1 MSKAEIFQLRI
12 AQLEEENLSLREQLS
27 KILPLDLNSYKT
39 KKLITDLAQNLVEKI
54 QTGIVVHG
62 ADTKIL
68 FANSTASKIL
78 GLIQSQMA
86 GKDVNDPDWH
96 FYHGD
101 GRSMPLNDFPVN
113 KILRE
118 KQVLK
123 NYEMGLYRS
132 ETKDFVWAL
141 INAYPE
147 FDQTGKLTRIVV
159 TFVDISDLKQTASA
173 LRESEQR
180 YAAIATELE
189 KTRNFLQNIIDHLPV
204 AIFVKD
210 GRDEHFGEMLL
221 WNRTSEKLFGVT
233 ELEAIGKTVYEHFPK
248 EQADFFY
255 QKDREAFISRISE
268 DIAEEPIDSHSL
280 GRRILHTVKIPLYDH
295 NNRPQYLLCFSED
308 ITERKRAENSLRES
322 EERFRQMADNIHEI
336 FWMTDV
342 DFTKFI
348 YINPAYERITGRT
361 CESVYANPQSFF
373 DGIHGEDREKAIAV
387 IQQNRLTGWS
397 MEYRIVQPNG
407 EIKWLFERTVPIY
420 NSLGEVTNIVGIG
433 QDITDRKFSEDQLIY
448 QAFHDNLTNLPN
460 RLLFIDRL
468 EMALKK
474 SKRLTEHLFAILFI
488 DLDQFKVINDSLGHL
503 IGDRL
508 LIAVSKILANSVR
521 SFDTV
526 ARLGG
531 DEFAILLDDIANAQ
545 EALDVTNRIH
555 DHLRN
560 EIEIDSHKILT
571 SASIGIVIG
580 SHDYEHAN
588 ELLRDA
594 DIALY
599 RAKEKGRSCHEI
611 FNRVMYDLVIKR
623 LQIENE
629 LRQAIAHED
638 FLVYYE
644 PIVCLKT
651 MTIRG
656 FEALVR
662 WQHPNRGLVTAGEF
676 IPICEETGMI
686 IALGKWVL
694 QNACRQIQL
703 WNQEYPSLNLT
714 INVNLSGKQLTSP
727 QIIETIDEVLQET
740 GIATTCLNLEITE
753 TILIENTEVA
763 IGVFQELCKRNI
775 QLSLDDFGTGF
786 SSLSYLQRFPV
797 NIIKIDR
804 SFISKIHSGDHNIE
818 IVKAIIALAHAM
830 NIKVIAEGIELT
842 EQITQLQAWDC
853 DFAQGYFFARS
864 LSAADASDLLERA
877 DKGSVF
883 NIAILNHL

>member
-1 MSKAEIFQLRI
+1 MSKPNIFQLRI
-12 AQLEEENLSLREQLS
+12 AQLEEENLSLREQVA
-27 KILPLDLNSYKT
+27 KTLPLDLNSYKT
-39 KKLITDLAQNLVEKI
+39 EKLITDLAQNLVEKI

-62 ADTKIL
+62 ADGKIL
-68 FANSTASKIL
+68 FANSAASRIL
-78 GLIQSQMA
+78 GLIQSQIA
-86 GKDVNDPDWH
+86 GKDVNDPHWH

-101 GRSMPLNDFPVN
+101 GQPMPLEDFPVN

-123 NYEMGLYRS
+123 NYEMGLYRP
-132 ETKDFVWAL
+132 ETQDFVWAL

-147 FDQTGKLTRIVV
+147 FEPTGEINRIVV
-159 TFVDISDLKQTASA
+159 TFVDISDLKQTTSA

-210 GRDEHFGEMLL
+210 GRDQHFGEILL
-221 WNRTSEKLFGVT
+221 WNRTSENLFGVT
-233 ELEAIGKTVYEHFPK
+233 ESEAIGNTLYEHFPK

-255 QKDREAFISRISE
+255 QKDREAFINGVPE
-268 DIAEEPIDSHSL
+268 DIDEEPFDSGIL
-280 GRRILHTVKIPLYDH
+280 GGRILHTVKIPLYDS
-295 NNRPQYLLCFSED
+295 NDRPQYLLCFSED
-308 ITERKRAENSLRES
+308 ITERKKAENSLRDS

-336 FWMTDV
+336 FWMADV

-348 YINPAYERITGRT
+348 YINPAYKRITGRT
-361 CESVYANPQSFF
+361 CESVYANPQSFLE
-373 DGIHGEDREKAIAV
+373 GIHGEDRARAIAV
-387 IQQNRLTGWS
+387 MQQNRKTGWS
-397 MEYRIVQPNG
+397 IEYRIVQPNG
-407 EIKWLFERTVPIY
+407 EIKWLFERTVPIH
-420 NSLGEVTNIVGIG
+420 NDLGEVTNIVGIG

-448 QAFHDNLTNLPN
+448 QAFHDSLTNLPN

-468 EMALKK
+468 KMALKK
-474 SKRLTEHLFAILFI
+474 TKRLPANLFAILCI

-508 LIAVSKILANSVR
+508 LIEVSKILTHSVR

-526 ARLGG
+526 ARQGG
-531 DEFAILLDDIANAQ
+531 DEFTILLDEIDNAQ
-545 EALDVTNRIH
+545 EAIDVSNRIQA
-555 DHLRN
+555 HLQD
-560 EIEIDSHKILT
+560 EIEIDSHRIVI

-580 SHDYEHAN
+580 SSDYEHAN

-599 RAKEKGRSCHEI
+599 RAKEKGRACHEI
-611 FNRVMYDLVIKR
+611 FNRVMYDLAIRR
-623 LQIENE
+623 LQLENE

-638 FLVYYE
+638 FVVYYE
-644 PIVCLKT
+644 PIVGLKT
-651 MTIRG
+651 MNIRG

-662 WQHPNRGLVTAGEF
+662 WQHPTRGLVTAGEF

-694 QNACRQIQL
+694 QSACRQVQL
-703 WNQEYPSLNLT
+703 WKQQYPSLHLMM
-714 INVNLSGKQLTSP
+714 NVNLSGKQLISP
-727 QIIETIDEVLQET
+727 HIIETIDEVLQET
-740 GIATTCLNLEITE
+740 GIDTICLNLEITE
-753 TILIENTEVA
+753 TILIENTEIA
-763 IGVFQELCKRNI
+763 IKVFQALCDRHI

-804 SFISKIHSGDHNIE
+804 SFISKIHSGDRNIE

-830 NIKVIAEGIELT
+830 NIKVIAEGIEQR

-853 DFAQGYFFARS
+853 DFGQGYFFARS
-864 LSAADASDLLERA
+864 LSAAAASNLLEKA
-877 DKGSVF
+877 AKGDAF
-883 NIAILNHL
+883 NI

>member
-12 AQLEEENLSLREQLS
+12 AQLEEENLSLQEQLA

-39 KKLITDLAQNLVEKI
+39 EKLITDLAQNLVEKI

-62 ADTKIL
+62 SDTRIL
-68 FANSTASKIL
+68 FANSAASKIL
-78 GLIQSQMA
+78 GLIQSRIA
-86 GKDVNDPDWH
+86 GKDINDPDWH

-101 GRSMPLNDFPVN
+101 GQPMPLEDFPVN

-123 NYEMGLYRS
+123 NYEMGLYRA
-132 ETKDFVWAL
+132 ETNDFVWAL

-147 FDQTGKLTRIVV
+147 FEPTGEINRIVV

-189 KTRNFLQNIIDHLPV
+189 KTRNFLQSIIDHLPV
-204 AIFVKD
+204 AVFVKD

-233 ELEAIGKTVYEHFPK
+233 ELEAIGKTLYEHFPK
-248 EQADFFY
+248 EQADFFC
-255 QKDREAFISRISE
+255 QKDMQAFISGVPE
-268 DIAEEPIDSHSL
+268 DISEEPIDSRNL
-280 GRRILHTVKIPLYDH
+280 GRRILHTVKIPLYDR
-295 NNRPQYLLCFSED
+295 NNCPQYLLCFSED
-308 ITERKRAENSLRES
+308 ITERKRAEDSLRES

-342 DFTKFI
+342 NFTKFI
-348 YINPAYERITGRT
+348 YINPAYERISGYT
-361 CESVYANPQSFF
+361 CKSVYDNPQSFLER
-373 DGIHGEDREKAIAV
+373 IHTEDQEKAIAV
-387 IQQNRLTGWS
+387 MQQNRQTGWS
-397 MEYRIVQPNG
+397 LEYRIVRSNG
-407 EIKWLFERTVPIY
+407 DIKWLFERTVPIH
-420 NSLGEVTNIVGIG
+420 NALGEVTNIVGIG
-433 QDITDRKFSEDQLIY
+433 QDITDRKFSEEQLIY
-448 QAFHDNLTNLPN
+448 QAFHDSLTNLPN

-474 SKRLTEHLFAILFI
+474 SKRLTENLFAILFI

-503 IGDRL
+503 IGDQL
-508 LIAVSKILANSVR
+508 LIEVSKILTNSVR

-531 DEFAILLDDIANAQ
+531 DEFTILLDDISNAQ
-545 EALDVTNRIH
+545 EAIDVSNRIH
-555 DHLRN
+555 EHLRD

-580 SHDYEHAN
+580 SHDYEYAN

-599 RAKEKGRSCHEI
+599 RAKEKGRACHEI
-611 FNRVMYDLVIKR
+611 FNRVMYDLAIRR
-623 LQIENE
+623 LQLENE
-629 LRQAIAHED
+629 LRQAIAHEE

-651 MTIRG
+651 MNIQG

-662 WQHPNRGLVTAGEF
+662 WQHPTRGLVAAGEF

-686 IALGKWVL
+686 VALGKWVL
-694 QNACRQIQL
+694 QTACRQVQL
-703 WNQEYPSLNLT
+703 WKQQYPSFNLT

-727 QIIETIDEVLQET
+727 HIIETIDEVLQET
-740 GIATTCLNLEITE
+740 GIDTICLNLEITE
-753 TILIENTEVA
+753 TILIENTEIA
-763 IGVFQELCKRNI
+763 IRVFQALCERNI

-797 NIIKIDR
+797 HIIKIDR

-830 NIKVIAEGIELT
+830 NIKVIAEGIELK

-877 DKGSVF
+877 AKGSVF
-883 NIAILNHL
+883 N